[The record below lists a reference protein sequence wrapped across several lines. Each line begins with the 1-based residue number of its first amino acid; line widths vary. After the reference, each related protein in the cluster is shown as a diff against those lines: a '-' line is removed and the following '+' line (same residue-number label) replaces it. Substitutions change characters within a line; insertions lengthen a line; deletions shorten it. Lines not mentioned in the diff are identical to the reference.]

1 MKVPKAIAKYIDV
14 VNHPGYYIRIEV
26 ERIKASAQEK
36 LTEVISKL
44 VILVAIGLVALFVL
58 MFLSVTVGLLLNDA
72 LDSSYLGFLIVT
84 GFYILVLVF
93 LFLIKNH
100 FERRILSMA
109 KRSVVVPVKHPR
121 QMEQSKNEQ
130 YQPVPH
136 TTEPLQKVGSNGQN
150 RKSKAAKTNN

>member
-1 MKVPKAIAKYIDV
+1 MKVPKAIAKYIDL
-14 VNHPGYYIRIEV
+14 VNHPGYYIRMEV

-58 MFLSVTVGLLLNDA
+58 MFLSVTVGLLLNDV

-84 GFYILVLVF
+84 GFYVLVLVL
-93 LFLIKNH
+93 LFLVKNH

-109 KRSVVVPVKHPR
+109 KKSVIVSVKHPR

-136 TTEPLQKVGSNGQN
+136 TTEPLQEAGSNGHN
-150 RKSKAAKTNN
+150 RKP

>member
-1 MKVPKAIAKYIDV
+1 MKIPKAISKYIDV
-14 VNHPGYYIRIEV
+14 VNHPGYYVRMEV

-58 MFLSVTVGLLLNDA
+58 IFLSVTVGLLLNDA

-84 GFYILVLVF
+84 GFYVLVLIF
-93 LFLIKNH
+93 LFLIKNN
-100 FERRILSMA
+100 FEQKVLRMA
-109 KRSVVVPVKHPR
+109 KKSVVVPVKHPR

-136 TTEPLQKVGSNGQN
+136 TTEPLQETSSNGHS
-150 RKSKAAKTNN
+150 RKP